1 MTINIKF
8 PIIKLIIYQSDNY
21 CGSVT
26 QSSSVCYCG
35 LKKVGKGKAQKTL
48 KETKKEGDT
57 AI

>member
-1 MTINIKF
+1 MTINIKL
-8 PIIKLIIYQSDNY
+8 PIIKLIIYQCDNY

-26 QSSSVCYCG
+26 QSASVCHCA
-35 LKKVGKGKAQKTL
+35 LKRKGESKNKTL